1 MYILITGAKGF
12 IGKNLVKALENIR
25 DNKDRREEF
34 ASLRPLTISACDIDT
49 TDEELDQFAS
59 KADLVVHLA
68 GINRPK
74 NDEEFFEGNRDF
86 TKHLLKLLEAH
97 NNKAPVLLSSSI
109 QATLEGPYEN
119 SLYGDSKL
127 QSELFLLEEG
137 KQTGRSVVIYRFPN
151 VFGKWCRPNYNSAVA
166 TFCHNISHGLPVTIS
181 DENHELNLIYI
192 DDIVLDILGL
202 LRVFAQKG
210 ALDSGY
216 REIKPVYKATLGEIV
231 RLLYEFQV
239 SRKSLQIPRI
249 KDNSF
254 EKKLLSTYE
263 SYLAPDD
270 FVYDLK
276 ENKDDRGNFAE
287 FIKTP
292 DRGQVSLNVVKPLNT
307 KGNHWHQSKW
317 EKFVVL
323 SGEAIIKQRKVGLD
337 ENGEPYPVKEYHLSD
352 ERYQVVE
359 TPPGYTHSLH
369 NPSNEDTAVCAIW
382 CNEIFDPQNP
392 DTYFEEV

>member
-254 EKKLLSTYE
+254 EKKLLSTM
-263 SYLAPDD
+263 
-270 FVYDLK
+270 K
-276 ENKDDRGNFAE
+276 
-287 FIKTP
+287 
-292 DRGQVSLNVVKPLNT
+292 
-307 KGNHWHQSKW
+307 
-317 EKFVVL
+317 
-323 SGEAIIKQRKVGLD
+323 AILRQMILF
-337 ENGEPYPVKEYHLSD
+337 
-352 ERYQVVE
+352 
-359 TPPGYTHSLH
+359 TT
-369 NPSNEDTAVCAIW
+369 
-382 CNEIFDPQNP
+382 
-392 DTYFEEV
+392 